1 MNKRFRAGTTH
12 GNIIRR
18 LPPLLRDHRSTRMTL
33 AGLYGAGLFYVFVVM
48 LEGRWLD
55 PSVILAGIIE
65 AVLLVASLRHQQVS
79 KGDLGLSGLFIIGL
93 VGISLG
99 MGIFT
104 EMTVMGIAGIIIYL
118 GALVE
123 PKFPLTKRAIATG
136 IGVGI
141 VMTFLGIYLALK
153 LGMVYFV
160 GAEMLGALVLGIKGG
175 YTKEENTIVVAIAN
189 GSSMISIGVLI
200 TFPAIEIFAPD
211 VAASLIT
218 YPFIVFVTGTSAIFG
233 LLLLAPFREQF
244 EREPWPQVKPQAEC
258 IISMGLDK
266 DAKKDVAEGVT
277 VSAAWVGAAKVLEVS
292 TGNSLSTFPDMI
304 KSVVPSAAAV
314 PNWIGISNS
323 PLIAAIGYFVGWKR
337 TLTLILG
344 SIMTLMIWVFLEG
357 AQPISYSAHL
367 HRPEILYLALGIFAT
382 VIAGD
387 FATSR
392 KDDSLTYERFE
403 QMFIERTKNHQDQSL
418 IIDRPHK
425 ISEEPRLLRVKE
437 ELFSLQT
444 VKEDLRQLVDNPRE
458 FMKARNGQVPV
469 WVALVSIIMFMIIG
483 TVVFFVL
490 QPFAGLEIHWLL
502 YILGSPLALISAYF
516 TARAIS
522 ETGMLAGYI
531 SDIIA
536 IPAILFFRTTFQAV
550 TTFMSM
556 LGALQDAAVALLVHL
571 KLGKLTG
578 VRGRDIFK
586 AVFLGMMLGTFVG
599 SLMTYMVYTT
609 YHFGTAEFP
618 APAAQLF
625 GFLVLSLQGLGH
637 LMLPGMDT
645 PIFPGAPPIV
655 EFLYLLSFGVIGYL
669 VGREVHRR
677 GLSPISLVV
686 GLLIPPATS
695 VTMLF
700 GAFIDYQQKKKSGET
715 VDMYPD
721 RIESAEMQQDK
732 TSRVLSGIVAGEAI
746 VTVVW
751 VIWNVIML
759 ML

>member
-1 MNKRFRAGTTH
+1 MC
-12 GNIIRR
+12 
-18 LPPLLRDHRSTRMTL
+18 
-33 AGLYGAGLFYVFVVM
+33 
-48 LEGRWLD
+48 EGRWYD
-55 PSVILAGIIE
+55 PSVISAGIIE
-65 AVLLVASLRHQQVS
+65 GTLLIASLRHERVT
-79 KGDLGLSGLFIIGL
+79 KRDLGVSGLFIILFLGT
-93 VGISLG
+93 SLG
-99 MGIFT
+99 VGVFT
-104 EMTVMGIAGIIIYL
+104 EMTIMGISGIIIYL

-123 PKFPLTKRAIATG
+123 PKFPLTKRAIVTG

-160 GAEMLGALVLGIKGG
+160 GAEMLGALVLGAKGE

-189 GSSMISIGVLI
+189 GASMISIGVLI

-266 DAKKDVAEGVT
+266 DAKKDVAEGVLI
-277 VSAAWVGAAKVLEVS
+277 SAAWVGAAKVAEAS
-292 TGNSLSTFPDMI
+292 TGESLSTFPYMI
-304 KSVVPSAAAV
+304 KSTIPSAAAI
-314 PNWIGISNS
+314 PNWIGMSNS

-344 SIMTLMIWVFLEG
+344 SLMTLMIWIFLEG

-392 KDDSLTYERFE
+392 KDDSLTYDRFE
-403 QMFIERTKNHQDQSL
+403 QMFIERTKNQQQDLSL
-418 IIDRPHK
+418 IIDWPHK
-425 ISEEPRLLRVKE
+425 VSEEPRLLRVKE

-444 VKEDLRQLVDNPRE
+444 FKEDFRQLIENPRE
-458 FMKARNGQVPV
+458 FLRARNGQVPV
-469 WVALVSIIMFMIIG
+469 WVALVSIILFMIIG

-490 QPFAGLEIHWLL
+490 RPFAGLEIHWLL
-502 YILGSPLALISAYF
+502 FILGSPLALVSAYF

-599 SLMTYMVYTT
+599 SLMTYMVYST

-637 LMLPGMDT
+637 LMLPGMDS
-645 PIFPGAPPIV
+645 PIFQGVHPIIQFV
-655 EFLYLLSFGVIGYL
+655 YLLSFGVIGYL
-669 VGREVHRR
+669 VGREVHKR
-677 GLSPISLVV
+677 GSSPISLVV

-695 VTMLF
+695 VTMLI

-715 VDMYPD
+715 IDMYPD
-721 RIESAEMQQDK
+721 RIESAEMQQDR
-732 TSRVLSGIVAGEAI
+732 TSRILSGIVAGEAI

-759 ML
+759 LL